1 VATGSRRNIA
11 FDESTGQ
18 ALVASTCTLVVEEWV
33 ESRRENHFE
42 MLPAPL
48 SILLLGTILLDS
60 VNQNPQAGKVTD
72 RDRAAIQ
79 SLLAWTDWY
88 QLSYE
93 ARTAL
98 GMTVPRDRGDDD
110 GGAAAPS
117 APDPSVLFE
126 LLQSSKFDTSFWA
139 SLSVRDALRLDY
151 KLFRANGKASSS
163 SPPSSPAGIALGMS
177 TVLLRYRDFGN
188 KPHFRDEVQK
198 FMREHQLDL
207 LAVML
212 ATSGTQSDESTGGK
226 GGSDSL
232 IRQLVLCDVQGGNL
246 VGGLVQRLLPDLRL
260 LEILDGPAAA
270 DDPAASNLHIRAFDQ
285 GNVQAS
291 RKQVAPLLIDYFESC

>member
-1 VATGSRRNIA
+1 
-11 FDESTGQ
+11 
-18 ALVASTCTLVVEEWV
+18 
-33 ESRRENHFE
+33 
-42 MLPAPL
+42 
-48 SILLLGTILLDS
+48 
-60 VNQNPQAGKVTD
+60 
-72 RDRAAIQ
+72 
-79 SLLAWTDWY
+79 LLAWTDWN